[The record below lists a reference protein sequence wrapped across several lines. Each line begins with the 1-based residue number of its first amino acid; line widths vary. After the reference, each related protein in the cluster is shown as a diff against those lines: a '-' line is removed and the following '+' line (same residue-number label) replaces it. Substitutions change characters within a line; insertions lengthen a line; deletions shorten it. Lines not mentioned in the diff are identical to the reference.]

1 MLDPNIQSI
10 EFYIKDLE
18 RQMQP
23 RLQDYRKNNSST
35 GTLVRMISI
44 VGVLFAAVAFLPI
57 A

>member
-10 EFYIKDLE
+10 EFYLKDLE

-44 VGVLFAAVAFLPI
+44 VGVLFAAAAFLPI

>member
-1 MLDPNIQSI
+1 MFDPNIQSI